1 MKALRAAVWIAEV
14 VLAVFY
20 ATAGLLKMFAP
31 MDELSAMIPWTGDYS
46 EGFVRFT
53 GLIDLL
59 AAAGI
64 LLPDLLRIWTWM
76 TILAALGSAM
86 LQILAFGFHLW
97 RGEFAILLINFTALV
112 LSGFIIWGWAKT
124 RSPPEQRPIRPRL

>member
-14 VLAVFY
+14 ILAAFY
-20 ATAGLLKMFAP
+20 VAAGLLKMFAP
-31 MDELSAMIPWTGDYS
+31 MDELATIIPWTGDYS

-53 GLIDLL
+53 GFLDLI

-86 LQILAFGFHLW
+86 LQILAFVFHLW
-97 RGEFAILLINFTALV
+97 RGEFAMLLINLFALA
-112 LSGFIIWGWAKT
+112 LSAFILWGWAKT
-124 RSPPEQRPIRPRL
+124 HSPPAKSHTRL